1 MFKFD
6 DDMGEAAAAAAAI
19 ADVIVVLQDS
29 AEEGAA
35 RDLVVV
41 EHDLDLVG
49 DRLLRG
55 ERHKALAPSQN
66 LPREYECAYWSPE
79 RDISDPAIAESFPT
93 WTALGTSPSLMD
105 ISSWPS
111 PALLAS
117 TGQRGEVRIL
127 VFRMLQHDRTYNY
140 TYLLG
145 SMIGLIHTC

>member
-19 ADVIVVLQDS
+19 ADVIVVLQYS

-79 RDISDPAIAESFPT
+79 RDISDPAESFPT
-93 WTALGTSPSLMD
+93 CTALGTSPSLME

-117 TGQRGEVRIL
+117 TGQRGEVR
-127 VFRMLQHDRTYNY
+127 MLQHDGTYNY